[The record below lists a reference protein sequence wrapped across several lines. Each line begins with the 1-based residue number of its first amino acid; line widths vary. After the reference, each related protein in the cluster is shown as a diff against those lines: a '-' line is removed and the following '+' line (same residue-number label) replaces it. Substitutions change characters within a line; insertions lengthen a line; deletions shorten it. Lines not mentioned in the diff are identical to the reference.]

1 MFLMQMVNAIKHY
14 VSSPSTI
21 VGEATSIWD
30 LDRPIQI
37 SICNLDQFEGGLG
50 FDNIKRYIRG
60 SNVNKS
66 LLTWTDTYG
75 NLTANETMYW
85 LFKSNI
91 EKILLDTA
99 DITYILPYGIC
110 KYHRGF
116 PKDIFKTEGNWKGA
130 ISIKIKDLQE
140 KYHVF
145 ISDPSAAPIFQL
157 PKPFLT
163 GDRLEAKPDNKS
175 MFYYYSIV
183 IKETRTHLDDGSCT
197 VYPDKA
203 GHQSYA
209 DCVNQEIR
217 K

>member
-1 MFLMQMVNAIKHY
+1 MVNAIKHY

-21 VGEATSIWD
+21 VGKTTSIWN

-37 SICNLDQFEGGLG
+37 SICKLDQFSGGLG
-50 FDNIKRYIRG
+50 FTNIKLYIKG
-60 SNVNKS
+60 SNANIS
-66 LLTWTDTYG
+66 LLTWTDTDG

-91 EKILLDTA
+91 EKILFDKT

-116 PKDIFKTEGNWKGA
+116 PKDILKTEGNWKGA
-130 ISIKIKDLQE
+130 ISLKIKDLQE

-145 ISDPSAAPIFQL
+145 ISDPSAAPTFQL

-163 GDRLEAKPDNKS
+163 GDQMEAKPDNKS
-175 MFYYYSIV
+175 VFYYYNIV
-183 IKETRTHLDDGSCT
+183 VKETMTDLNDGSCT
-197 VYPDKA
+197 VYPDKN
-203 GHQSYA
+203 GHLSYA
-209 DCVNQEIR
+209 DCVDQEIR

>member
-1 MFLMQMVNAIKHY
+1 MQMVNAIMLY
-14 VSSPSTI
+14 ISSPSTI

-37 SICNLDQFEGGLG
+37 SICRRGKFMGGLG
-50 FDNIKRYIRG
+50 FNHIHTYNGG
-60 SNVNKS
+60 SNANKS
-66 LLTWTDTYG
+66 LLTWTWTDIYG

-91 EKILLDTA
+91 EKIQFIQIDSKS
-99 DITYILPYGIC
+99 TYILPYGLC

-116 PKDIFKTEGNWKGA
+116 LKDMLYMEGK
-130 ISIKIKDLQE
+130 ISLRIKELQE
-140 KYHVF
+140 QYYVF
-145 ISDPSAAPIFQL
+145 ISDPSAAPNFQL

-163 GDRLEAKPDNKS
+163 GDLLEAKPDNKS
-175 MFYYYSIV
+175 VFYYYNIV
-183 IKETRTHLDDGSCT
+183 VKETRTELNDGSCT
-197 VYPDKA
+197 VYPDIA

-209 DCVNQEIR
+209 DCVDQEIR